1 MTVVRLMYAGANDP
15 DLREPNR
22 FRIGTSGALNIL
34 ATLNWIRADPQA
46 WAEAKVIPC
55 TICPHGQTGKQ
66 RREVRE
72 IYMKRC
78 RLCPYRLYRK
88 DKDF

>member
-1 MTVVRLMYAGANDP
+1 MNWTRLN
-15 DLREPNR
+15 
-22 FRIGTSGALNIL
+22 
-34 ATLNWIRADPQA
+34 PQA

-55 TICPHGQTGKQ
+55 TICPHGQTAKQ

-72 IYMKRC
+72 IYMKKC
-78 RLCPYRLYRK
+78 RLCPYRRYRK